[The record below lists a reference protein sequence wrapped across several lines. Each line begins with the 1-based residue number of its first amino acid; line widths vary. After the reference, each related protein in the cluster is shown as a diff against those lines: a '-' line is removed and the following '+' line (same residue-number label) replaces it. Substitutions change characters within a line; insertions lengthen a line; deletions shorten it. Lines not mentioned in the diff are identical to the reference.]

1 MNPPSDAR
9 EQARA
14 AITAVAADLL
24 REHGSAAVTTRAVT
38 ELAGVQAPT
47 LYRLFGDK
55 DGLLEAVAEH
65 VLAEHVASKR
75 GDVAAAAA
83 DDTDPVADLVA
94 GWRRQIEFGLANPD
108 VFRLLGDPTRA
119 HSSQATAT
127 GRGVLAARVHRVA
140 LAGRLRVTESRAVD
154 LVHAAGVGVVQ
165 ALLEVPADR
174 RDPGL
179 AEAMLETLL
188 TGILT
193 RDLVDNPVDNPVD
206 SLVDEDAGTPGDV
219 DDPVATAAVTLRAA
233 AADLQALTPGE
244 RALLV
249 EWLGRVTPA

>member
-1 MNPPSDAR
+1 MTPPTESR
-9 EQARA
+9 EQTRA
-14 AITAVAADLL
+14 AVTAVAADLL
-24 REHGSAAVTTRAVT
+24 REHGSAAVTTRAVA

-65 VLAEHVASKR
+65 VLAEHVATKR
-75 GDVAAAAA
+75 DDVAAAEA
-83 DDTDPVADLVA
+83 DDTDPVDDLVA
-94 GWRRQIEFGLANPD
+94 SWRRQIEFGLANPD

-127 GRGVLAARVHRVA
+127 GRRVLAARVHRVA
-140 LAGRLRVTESRAVD
+140 LAGRLRVAEPLAVD

-179 AEAMLETLL
+179 AEAMLGTLL

-193 RDLVDNPVDNPVD
+193 RTLVDSPAESPVN
-206 SLVDEDAGTPGDV
+206 EDAGEPGDAG
-219 DDPVATAAVTLRAA
+219 DPVATAAVTLRAA
-233 AADLQALTPGE
+233 AADLDALTPGE
-244 RALLV
+244 RTLLV
-249 EWLGRVTPA
+249 EWLDRVASG